1 MYKRQDQVRAAGIKA
16 AAKLGIKE
24 AGPILY
30 NVLNDSEGDGATRA
44 NALAALGAIQ
54 DPGFAATVQ
63 KHLQDEQT
71 EVRVQARHELV
82 AINPAEA
89 VERLAAATSSGNTLE
104 RQAAFRDLALADSD
118 EASAILLTAVE
129 QLQNGDIPSDTR
141 LDVRVAAKS
150 SAAET
155 VKQAIARYES
165 ELDPNDITA
174 GFLDSL
180 EGGNASRGKK
190 IFFER
195 TQVSC
200 VRCHKFDGRGGDV
213 GPVLDKL
220 GLEKDRKYLLE
231 AIVKPNAAIAKNF
244 ESLTIVDFDGIITT
258 GIVKTNNDKLVE
270 LLTAEGKSVKIAK
283 EDIDFQKQSKS
294 PMPEDLVKHL
304 SLDDVR
310 DLVEF
315 LKQGIQ

>member
-1 MYKRQDQVRAAGIKA
+1 M
-16 AAKLGIKE
+16 
-24 AGPILY
+24 
-30 NVLNDSEGDGATRA
+30 LNDSEGDGATRA

-89 VERLAAATSSGNTLE
+89 VERLAAATSSENTLE

-270 LLTAEGKSVKIAK
+270 LLTAEGKFVKIAK

>member
-1 MYKRQDQVRAAGIKA
+1 MTF
-16 AAKLGIKE
+16 L
-24 AGPILY
+24 PI
-30 NVLNDSEGDGATRA
+30 
-44 NALAALGAIQ
+44 
-54 DPGFAATVQ
+54 
-63 KHLQDEQT
+63 
-71 EVRVQARHELV
+71 
-82 AINPAEA
+82 
-89 VERLAAATSSGNTLE
+89 
-104 RQAAFRDLALADSD
+104 
-118 EASAILLTAVE
+118 
-129 QLQNGDIPSDTR
+129 R

-270 LLTAEGKSVKIAK
+270 LLTAEGKFVKIAK